1 MESESKTFPSKTFL
15 TSSLPIWQSPYLSA
29 EMTTSICHFLS
40 ALADPSLWKGTEGKI
55 THFLQ
60 DCTLSYV
67 SSVWIHW
74 FPESDTTMNAC
85 MHAKSL
91 QSCPT
96 LCDPWTVARQAPLS
110 VGFSRQGHWGGLPA
124 LLQAI
129 FPTQGLNPRLLQL
142 LQCRWIFSTESPG
155 KPCATIHL
163 FMFPSLRIEVAL
175 LTIRL

>member
-1 MESESKTFPSKTFL
+1 
-15 TSSLPIWQSPYLSA
+15 
-29 EMTTSICHFLS
+29 MTTSICHFLS

-60 DCTLSYV
+60 DCALSCFISMNTLISRIRYYR
-67 SSVWIHW
+67 
-74 FPESDTTMNAC
+74 EC

-96 LCDPWTVARQAPLS
+96 LCDPWTVARRAPLS
-110 VGFSRQGHWGGLPA
+110 LGFSRRGHWGGLPA

-142 LQCRWIFSTESPG
+142 LRCRWISSAESPG

-175 LTIRL
+175 LTVRL